1 MNNKRSYSLLFPLAV
16 ILLLPGCHRT
26 AAGPFFQPLESRSP
40 EKAVVY
46 IYRPLASRFLASD
59 YHSPY
64 LFIDNKKIAPMRV
77 GCYTWIYA
85 EAGKHVFEVKATTFF
100 SHIAKSTLEKISLD
114 VEAGNEYYLGFEQN
128 FEDSHPVLTPIFTLA
143 IMGVNPDSK
152 DPLPT
157 YRLFWAVPKEIAI
170 PQLQLTHYMNPDV
183 D

>member
-1 MNNKRSYSLLFPLAV
+1 MLFPLVA
-16 ILLLPGCHRT
+16 ILLLPSCHRA

-46 IYRPLASRFLASD
+46 IYRPLASRFRASD

-64 LFIDNKKIAPMRV
+64 LFIDNKKIAPMKV

-100 SHIAKSTLEKISLD
+100 NHTAKSTLETISLD
-114 VEAGNEYYLGFEQN
+114 VEAGKEYYLGFEQN
-128 FEDSHPVLTPIFTLA
+128 FEDLHPVLTPFFTLA
-143 IMGVNPDSK
+143 IILGVNPDGK
-152 DPLPT
+152 DPMPT

-170 PQLQLTHYMNPDV
+170 QQLKLTHYMSPDA
-183 D
+183 DLKSGP